1 MFKFLDPYL
10 RVVVFHIGKVDIKVE
25 NILNILT
32 IYFGTVLVLYIIR
45 YYLSYRGKKSLLDK
59 RRNHTI
65 YLFIKYF
72 LWVFSIIMMVRST
85 GIDVTYL
92 LAGSAAL
99 FVGIGLGVQDIFKD
113 IVSGIF
119 LLTEGT
125 IRIDDIL
132 EIDGNVGKVTDI
144 KLRTSDFLTRNGS
157 TIVVPNHKFIT
168 EKVINWSHNLTPTRF
183 EVKVGVSYDND
194 EKKVK
199 DILLH
204 IAQQHPE
211 IITSKKDK
219 APFVRITDFGD
230 NGIIYVLYF
239 WSSKMFLIE
248 DTISDLRFDIR
259 EDFRKN
265 DISIPFPQRV
275 LHTYSR
281 KNSMPDIGASDQEG
295 EELN

>member
-10 RVVVFHIGKVDIKVE
+10 RVVVFHIGKVDINVE

-32 IYFGTVLVLYIIR
+32 IYLGTILVLYLIR
-45 YYLSYRGKKSLLDK
+45 YYLSFRAKKSLFDK
-59 RRNHTI
+59 KRNHSI

-85 GIDVTYL
+85 GLDVTYF

-199 DILLH
+199 DILLK
-204 IAQQHPE
+204 ITQQHPD
-211 IITSKKDK
+211 IITGKKDK
-219 APFVRITDFGD
+219 APFVRMVDFGD
-230 NGIIYVLYF
+230 NGIMYSLFF
-239 WSSKMFLIE
+239 WSSHMFMIE

-259 EDFRKN
+259 EEFRN
-265 DISIPFPQRV
+265 NNITIPFPQRV
-275 LHTYSR
+275 LHTYKSTD
-281 KNSMPDIGASDQEG
+281 SVG
-295 EELN
+295 ESGFKKES

>member
-1 MFKFLDPYL
+1 
-10 RVVVFHIGKVDIKVE
+10 
-25 NILNILT
+25 
-32 IYFGTVLVLYIIR
+32 
-45 YYLSYRGKKSLLDK
+45 
-59 RRNHTI
+59 
-65 YLFIKYF
+65 
-72 LWVFSIIMMVRST
+72 MVRST
-85 GIDVTYL
+85 GLDVTYF

-199 DILLH
+199 EILLRV
-204 IAQQHPE
+204 AQQHPE
-211 IITSKKDK
+211 VITSKKDK
-219 APFVRITDFGD
+219 SPFVRITDFGD
-230 NGIIYVLYF
+230 NGIMYSLFF
-239 WSSKMFLIE
+239 WSSHMFMIE

-259 EDFRKN
+259 EEFRN
-265 DISIPFPQRV
+265 NEISIPFPQRV
-275 LHTYSR
+275 LHTYKANNPVDESSST
-281 KNSMPDIGASDQEG
+281 KES
-295 EELN
+295 

>member
-10 RVVVFHIGKVDIKVE
+10 RVVVFHIGKVDINVE

-32 IYFGTVLVLYIIR
+32 IYLGTILVLYLIR
-45 YYLSYRGKKSLLDK
+45 YYLSFRAKKSLFDK
-59 RRNHTI
+59 KRNHSI

-85 GIDVTYL
+85 GLDVTYF

-168 EKVINWSHNLTPTRF
+168 EKVINGSHNLTPTRF

-199 DILLH
+199 DILLK
-204 IAQQHPE
+204 ITQQHPD
-211 IITSKKDK
+211 IITGKKDK
-219 APFVRITDFGD
+219 APFVRMVDFGD
-230 NGIIYVLYF
+230 NGIMYSLFF
-239 WSSKMFLIE
+239 WSSHMFMIE

-259 EDFRKN
+259 EEFRN
-265 DISIPFPQRV
+265 NNITIPFPQRV
-275 LHTYSR
+275 LHTYKSTD
-281 KNSMPDIGASDQEG
+281 SM
-295 EELN
+295 EESGFKKES